1 MDKLCRE
8 DTSAIIIRPSI
19 VIGSL
24 HLSKHSRML
33 SDFLFLVHTLEIH
46 LSISVCVQ
54 YIYHSSYQRILLQ
67 LRNSEKLL
75 HRERPIL
82 VQVQLLEALAQT
94 TNLFCLNCRGGRE
107 DVGSKN
113 EDIQRKFPFRGQ
125 RWARLDFCVS
135 AHP

>member
-1 MDKLCRE
+1 
-8 DTSAIIIRPSI
+8 
-19 VIGSL
+19 
-24 HLSKHSRML
+24 ML
-33 SDFLFLVHTLEIH
+33 SDVLCLVHTLEIH

-54 YIYHSSYQRILLQ
+54 YINHSSYQRILLQ

-82 VQVQLLEALAQT
+82 VQVQLLEALAQPA
-94 TNLFCLNCRGGRE
+94 NLFCLNWRGSQE

-125 RWARLDFCVS
+125 RSTMLDFCVS
-135 AHP
+135 SYVSAGAYERREVYF